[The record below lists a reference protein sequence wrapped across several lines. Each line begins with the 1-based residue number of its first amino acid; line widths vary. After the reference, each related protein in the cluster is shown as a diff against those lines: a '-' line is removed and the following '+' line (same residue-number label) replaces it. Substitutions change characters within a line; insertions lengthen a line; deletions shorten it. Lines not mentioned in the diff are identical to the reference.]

1 MNTSYTPTTYFDS
14 PDRSNEQELQRDKQ
28 LINNQPLILQ
38 LLEGY
43 PSLAVILNR
52 NRQIVAYNGKA
63 ADLLFADQSGEIYG
77 RRLGEALKC
86 IHATEMP
93 AGCGTSIFCTE
104 CGAGKCSKKTNE
116 TGASCSEECRITTEH
131 NSAESSLD
139 LRVFTSNLR
148 ISGENFILFSIE
160 DIKDEKRRKILEK
173 IFFHDVLNTATAIQ
187 GVSEILNSTDKI
199 EEINEFSGM
208 LLNSSHQLISEIQ
221 TQRDLLNAEQ
231 GILSINPERKSVNEI
246 LSRAYDLYKETD
258 LSKEK
263 KYIYEYLEKDVYLKT
278 DIVLL
283 VRSLGN
289 LIKNALEASKKTESI
304 KIYCDVEEDSILFNV
319 QNDAVI
325 PEQIQLQLF
334 QRSFSTKEANGR
346 GIGTYSV
353 KLLTEQYLNGSV
365 AFISNTK
372 VGTIFTIRIPFNT
385 KFYN

>member
-1 MNTSYTPTTYFDS
+1 MIMDTVDKLKTYFDS
-14 PDRSNEQELQRDKQ
+14 PYRSDEKELQSEKQ

-52 NRQIVAYNGKA
+52 NRQIVAYNSKA
-63 ADLLFADQSGEIYG
+63 AGLLFADQSGEIYG
-77 RRLGEALKC
+77 QRLGEALKC
-86 IHATEMP
+86 IHAVEMP

-104 CGAGKCSKKTNE
+104 CGAGKCNKHTSE
-116 TGASCSEECRITTEH
+116 TRESCSEECRITTEQ
-131 NSAESSLD
+131 NSTESSLD
-139 LRVFTSNLR
+139 LRVFTSNLK

-199 EEINEFSGM
+199 DEVNEFSGM

-231 GILSINPERKSVNEI
+231 GTLQINPQLKSANEI
-246 LSRAYDLYKETD
+246 LSRAYDLYKETS
-258 LSKEK
+258 LSNGKNFLCT
-263 KYIYEYLEKDVYLKT
+263 YLEKDIYLET

-289 LIKNALEASKKTESI
+289 LIKNALEASQKSEQI
-304 KIYCDVEEDSILFNV
+304 KIYCNVEEDSILFNV
-319 QNDAVI
+319 QNDSVI

-334 QRSFSTKEANGR
+334 QRSFSTKAANGR

-353 KLLTEQYLNGSV
+353 KLLTEQYLKGSV

-372 VGTIFTIRIPFNT
+372 VGTIFTLRIPL
-385 KFYN
+385 KIK